1 MHYDA
6 YLRPQRQSHHDRPV
20 IDGRDGH
27 AGHAGHVG
35 LSGHSGLDASAAD
48 RMARAREAV
57 AAAGV
62 TTGTV
67 VERIRRAEEGMV
79 QVADIAHETDD
90 RAERH
95 TILELNE
102 TLFTL
107 AQALRSSRITED
119 YAAVGWG

>member
-1 MHYDA
+1 MHYDP
-6 YLRPQRQSHHDRPV
+6 YPRPYRQIQPV
-20 IDGRDGH
+20 RS
-27 AGHAGHVG
+27 
-35 LSGHSGLDASAAD
+35 LASASPDGSSAAAS
-48 RMARAREAV
+48 RMSRAREAV
-57 AAAGV
+57 DTGSV

-67 VERIRRAEEGMV
+67 AERIRRAEEGMV

-95 TILELNE
+95 AILELNE

-107 AQALRSSRITED
+107 AQALRSSRVTED

>member
-1 MHYDA
+1 MSTRPGRTALHHDA
-6 YLRPQRQSHHDRPV
+6 YLRTYRQVQH
-20 IDGRDGH
+20 GRSVA
-27 AGHAGHVG
+27 AGS
-35 LSGHSGLDASAAD
+35 SGAAD
-48 RMARAREAV
+48 RLSRARDAV
-57 AAAGV
+57 ALGSA

-67 VERIRRAEEGMV
+67 AERIRRAEEGMV

-95 TILELNE
+95 AILELNE

-107 AQALRSSRITED
+107 AQALRSSRVTED